1 VKREDIQNEV
11 ADEIREGREI
21 ADKSLREAIERA
33 ENGLIDADLGGGL
46 IKQRIA
52 RPGQGK
58 SGGHRTIIAYKE
70 GKRAVFLYG
79 FPKKDK
85 ENLEDDELED
95 FKTIGKGYLAATDE
109 QIAEAITG
117 GELTEIK
124 DDQDDTNKK
133 A

>member
-1 VKREDIQNEV
+1 MKIYKTKWLTKYAKGEK
-11 ADEIREGREI
+11 I

-58 SGGHRTIIAYKE
+58 SGGHRTIIAYMQ

-85 ENLEDDELED
+85 ENIDDDELED
-95 FKTIGKGYLAATDE
+95 FKTIGKNYLAGTDE
-109 QIAEAITG
+109 KIAAAITD

-124 DDQDDTNKK
+124 DDQDDKNKT